1 MNAIDLCGDLTARK
15 SKLAVVGLGYVG
27 LPLAVQFAKHYDVIG
42 FDTNEKKVARYKAGV
57 DVTGEAGDAAL
68 KETDC
73 QFTAQEEALKD
84 ARFFVIAVPTPLNG
98 DNTPDLTA
106 VKEATALVARHLS
119 RGSIVVYESTVYPGV
134 TEDICRPILERES
147 GFACGPDFKIGYSP
161 ERINPGDRQHRLFN
175 IVKIVSGMDGE
186 TLDAVADVYGSIIEA
201 GIYRAP
207 TIKVAEAAKLVE
219 NSQRDINIALVNEFA
234 MVFSQM
240 GIETK
245 EVIKAMNT
253 KWNARGFYPGLVG
266 GHCIGIDPYYFVYQA
281 ETLGYHS
288 QVVSAGR
295 RINNGMSSFVVRQVL
310 TRLLQAKIDICR
322 ANLFLFGMTFK
333 EDCPDVRN
341 SRSYDVY
348 EEFRKCGLSP
358 KMVDPCADKE
368 EVSRLYG
375 LELTPLEAVHDADC
389 IVFLVQHE
397 VFRKLQI
404 DEAAS
409 LFRRPKPGQKQ
420 VLIDV
425 KGMFERKAFE
435 EKGFLYWSL

>member
-1 MNAIDLCGDLTARK
+1 MNAIDLCSDLTARK

-245 EVIKAMNT
+245 EVIK
-253 KWNARGFYPGLVG
+253 P
-266 GHCIGIDPYYFVYQA
+266 
-281 ETLGYHS
+281 
-288 QVVSAGR
+288 
-295 RINNGMSSFVVRQVL
+295 
-310 TRLLQAKIDICR
+310 
-322 ANLFLFGMTFK
+322 
-333 EDCPDVRN
+333 
-341 SRSYDVY
+341 
-348 EEFRKCGLSP
+348 
-358 KMVDPCADKE
+358 
-368 EVSRLYG
+368 
-375 LELTPLEAVHDADC
+375 
-389 IVFLVQHE
+389 
-397 VFRKLQI
+397 
-404 DEAAS
+404 
-409 LFRRPKPGQKQ
+409 
-420 VLIDV
+420 
-425 KGMFERKAFE
+425 
-435 EKGFLYWSL
+435 

>member
-1 MNAIDLCGDLTARK
+1 M
-15 SKLAVVGLGYVG
+15 
-27 LPLAVQFAKHYDVIG
+27 
-42 FDTNEKKVARYKAGV
+42 
-57 DVTGEAGDAAL
+57 
-68 KETDC
+68 
-73 QFTAQEEALKD
+73 
-84 ARFFVIAVPTPLNG
+84 
-98 DNTPDLTA
+98 
-106 VKEATALVARHLS
+106 ARHLS

-253 KWNARGFYPGLVG
+253 KWNALGFYPGLVG

-333 EDCPDVRN
+333 EDCLMSEIPGPTMFMRN
-341 SRSYDVY
+341 SASAA
-348 EEFRKCGLSP
+348 FLP
-358 KMVDPCADKE
+358 KWSIPVPIKKK
-368 EVSRLYG
+368 S
-375 LELTPLEAVHDADC
+375 AV
-389 IVFLVQHE
+389 FMG
-397 VFRKLQI
+397 
-404 DEAAS
+404 S
-409 LFRRPKPGQKQ
+409 N
-420 VLIDV
+420 
-425 KGMFERKAFE
+425 
-435 EKGFLYWSL
+435 